1 VSKDRVILITGG
13 TGFIGAHL
21 AARMLEDGYSVHLIV
36 RSDSN
41 LQQVRG
47 LTNGAH
53 LHVHDG
59 TTQGLI
65 DIVRDVQPQSVFH
78 LASLFIAEHLSEDVE
93 PLVACNFLF
102 GSQLLEAMRVA
113 DVRWFVNAG
122 TSWQHF
128 HSDRERP
135 SCLYAATKRAFQD
148 IVDFYSDAYGLRAI
162 TLKLFD
168 TYGPGDV
175 RRKLFRLLKDT
186 AKTGEPLSMSAGEQ
200 QIDLVYIDD
209 VVEAFR
215 KAEELLVSGTVA
227 AHELYA
233 VSSGKP
239 LPLRELVESYKKI
252 LNQEVTI
259 NWGTR
264 PYRSRE
270 VMVNWNGLPGLPGWA
285 PKVILMDGLLRMR
298 LADDAV
304 FPEQ

>member
-1 VSKDRVILITGG
+1 MSKDRVILITGG

-21 AARMLEDGYSVHLIV
+21 AAQMLEGGYSVHLIV

-41 LQQVRG
+41 LQQVRA

-65 DIVRDVQPQSVFH
+65 DIVRNVQPQSAFH
-78 LASLFIAEHLSEDVE
+78 LASLFIAEHLSDDVQR
-93 PLVACNFLF
+93 LVASNILF

-113 DVRWFVNAG
+113 DVRWLVNAG

-135 SCLYAATKRAFQD
+135 SCLYAASKRAFQD
-148 IVDFYSDAYGLRAI
+148 IVEFYSDAYGLRAI

-175 RRKLFRLLKDT
+175 RRKLFRLLKD
-186 AKTGEPLSMSAGEQ
+186 AARTGESLSMSAGEQ

-215 KAEELLVSGTVA
+215 KAEERLASGVGA
-227 AHELYA
+227 AHEIFG
-233 VSSGKP
+233 VSSGQP
-239 LPLRELVESYKKI
+239 VPLREVVELYKKVFD
-252 LNQEVTI
+252 QELTI
-259 NWGTR
+259 NWGAR

-270 VMVNWNGLPGLPGWA
+270 VMVSWNGLPGLPGWT
-285 PKVILMDGLLRMR
+285 PKVTLLDGLRRMR
-298 LADDAV
+298 LAHAQSV
-304 FPEQ
+304 RKQ